1 MDLRQEAEHIF
12 GNGFDWYQ
20 SELGEVVFWHEFLSM
35 QSAYNDTYD
44 EGGRRYSSG
53 LLVPV
58 LWVIVNED
66 RHRPTPEGR
75 KPTEKLTCA
84 VSARALQDSGISDP
98 EDYTRRLNDLVRYDD
113 RLWRV
118 TDFNI
123 RGRVPD
129 SIIVGVTATQIFPD
143 EEMSFDT
150 MPPGVTASGVTRR
163 YAYPNERQ
171 LAAYPQHE
179 LPAPNGTDMYS
190 YQLYKDFDTNPEDDG
205 PPTIPTTPS
214 PGLFSINVVPD
225 ETNPFMYS
233 FTVNDDPDHHVD
245 WDYGDGA
252 TDEDRLCAETMV
264 HTYDEAG
271 HFVVTAYC
279 HKETVTADVEIAPG
293 PGYGLGQY
301 GIVQP
306 YGGYPQATLW
316 RKPSE

>member
-44 EGGRRYSSG
+44 EGGRRYSAG
-53 LLVPV
+53 LLVPA

-84 VSARALQDSGISDP
+84 ISVRALQDPGISDP

-129 SIIVGVTATQIFPD
+129 SIIIGVTATQIFPD
-143 EEMSFDT
+143 EEMTFDT
-150 MPPGVTASGVTRR
+150 MPGGVTALGATRR
-163 YAYPNERQ
+163 YAYPNERNVHT
-171 LAAYPQHE
+171 YSDHE
-179 LPAPNGTDMYS
+179 LPAPNGSDMLS

-205 PPTIPTTPS
+205 ATAPGPS
-214 PGLFSINVVPD
+214 PGLFSINVIPD
-225 ETNPFMYS
+225 TGNPFRYS
-233 FTVNDDPDHHVD
+233 FTVNDDPTHNVD
-245 WDYGDGA
+245 WDYGDGS
-252 TDEDRLCAETMV
+252 TTNDVLCSETMV
-264 HTYDEAG
+264 HTYEQAG
-271 HFVVTAYC
+271 DFTVTAYC
-279 HKETVTADVEIAPG
+279 HKETVTADVIVAPG
-293 PGYGLGQY
+293 PGYGYGQY

-306 YGGYPQATLW
+306 YGGYA
-316 RKPSE
+316 SE

>member
-20 SELGEVVFWHEFLSM
+20 SELGEVVFWHEYLSM
-35 QSAYNDTYD
+35 QSAYDDTYD

-84 VSARALQDSGISDP
+84 ISVRALQDSGISDP

-129 SIIVGVTATQIFPD
+129 SIIIGVTATQIFPD
-143 EEMSFDT
+143 EEMTFDT
-150 MPPGVTASGVTRR
+150 KPLGVGSGATRR
-163 YAYPNERQ
+163 YAYPNERHV
-171 LAAYPQHE
+171 ATYPQHE
-179 LPAPNGTDMYS
+179 LPAPNGTDMLS
-190 YQLYKDFDTNPEDDG
+190 YALYKDFDTNPSDDVRPTLPTV
-205 PPTIPTTPS
+205 PPDPTVPTAPS
-214 PGLFSINVVPD
+214 
-225 ETNPFMYS
+225 
-233 FTVNDDPDHHVD
+233 
-245 WDYGDGA
+245 
-252 TDEDRLCAETMV
+252 
-264 HTYDEAG
+264 
-271 HFVVTAYC
+271 
-279 HKETVTADVEIAPG
+279 
-293 PGYGLGQY
+293 GYGEGQY
-301 GIVQP
+301 GVDQP
-306 YGGYPQATLW
+306 YGGQ
-316 RKPSE
+316 S